1 METGLEVAVLRE
13 VRVAWRRCSTMGAVL
28 MPKSSRRS
36 VCPVACTLD
45 LVGDR
50 WTLLVVRDL
59 FAGKTHYHE
68 FAESHEGIATNIL
81 AARLDRLCTS
91 GLVHATP
98 SKVRAGSRS
107 YELTERGRSLRP
119 VLETIRDWGLENI
132 SGTAVGVR
140 VP

>member
-1 METGLEVAVLRE
+1 
-13 VRVAWRRCSTMGAVL
+13 

-45 LVGDR
+45 LLGDR

-68 FAESHEGIATNIL
+68 FAESPEGIATNVL
-81 AARLDRLCTS
+81 AARLQRLCAS
-91 GLVHATP
+91 GLVKTT
-98 SKVRAGSRS
+98 SSTVRAGSRA

-119 VLETIRDWGLENI
+119 ILETIRDWGLANVR
-132 SGTAVGVR
+132 GTAVK
-140 VP
+140 VPVPPA